1 MRFVDLTSFLGLYAD
16 FAAFFY
22 IADSGLLC
30 QDAQKYFWGKW
41 CGRSI
46 KISN

>member
-22 IADSGLLC
+22 IADSVLLC
-30 QDAQKYFWGKW
+30 QD
-41 CGRSI
+41 SD
-46 KISN
+46 